1 MIYYIIIMEK
11 TFFSQEKQDEF
22 LYRYFFKNY
31 TKPGFFI
38 ELGALDGVKISN
50 SLFFEKSLGWNGV
63 CIEPLE
69 EYFVNLLKNRK
80 CHKFQEVIYD
90 VEKEVSFISI
100 VGNSCGLSGIKE
112 TYDNRHVNRINR
124 EVSSHKKNGL
134 KSIVLDEKK
143 KARTLDSILVE
154 VGVKEID
161 FLSLDTE
168 GSELNVLKSIN
179 WEDTNIKV
187 LCVENN
193 YGDENLHKYILEKN
207 YTFLH
212 RLSSDYIYYRKDLIT
227 PII

>member
-11 TFFSQEKQDEF
+11 KYYSQEKQDEF
-22 LYRYFFKNY
+22 LYKYFFKNY
-31 TKPGFFI
+31 TKPGLFI

-50 SLFFEKSLGWNGV
+50 SLFFEKSLNWNGV
-63 CIEPLE
+63 CIETLE

-80 CHKFQEVIYD
+80 CHKFQDVIYD

-124 EVSSHKKNGL
+124 EVASHKQNGL

-143 KARTLDSILVE
+143 KTRTIDSILEE
-154 VGVKEID
+154 VKEKEID

-179 WEDTNIKV
+179 WNNTNIKV
-187 LCVENN
+187 LCIENN
-193 YGDENLHKYILEKN
+193 YGDEKLHKYILEKN

-227 PII
+227 PIL